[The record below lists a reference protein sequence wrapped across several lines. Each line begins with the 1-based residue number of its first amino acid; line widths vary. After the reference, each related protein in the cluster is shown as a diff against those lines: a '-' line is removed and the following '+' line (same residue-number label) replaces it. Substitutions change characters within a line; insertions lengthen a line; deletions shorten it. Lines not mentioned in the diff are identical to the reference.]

1 MMEVACMSKEVYL
14 TPKGYEELEKKLE
27 YLKVICRREVAEK
40 IKAARE
46 FGDISENAEYDT
58 VKEEQA
64 MIEGEIYEIEQK
76 LKSAKIINEENIDT
90 SEVNLGC
97 TITLFDFEYKEEI
110 TYKIVGTAEADPS
123 KNMISNESPVGKAA
137 LGKHKGDIIIVD
149 TPGGKSKF
157 QILDI
162 RVK

>member
-1 MMEVACMSKEVYL
+1 MSKEVYL

-90 SEVNLGC
+90 SVVKLGC

-137 LGKHKGDIIIVD
+137 LKHKDIIIVD
-149 TPGGKSKF
+149 TPGGKASSRF
-157 QILDI
+157 DI